1 MGDLSFDASFMFF
14 PQKNEKRMAQY
25 LCKAAASLY
34 QEGQNVQVL
43 SPYGSRGLL
52 SAAALNQRL
61 QALVNP
67 QEGEEMYP
75 FHDGDRVMVIQND
88 WTQKVFNGETGVLH
102 LLPREGQ
109 EPLYQ
114 VTCGDRQAIYDY
126 DKVLRYLALAYAAT
140 VHKAQG
146 SEYDTVLFPVS
157 KSFAPLLTRNLFY
170 TAISRAK
177 RRVILVGDSEALSF
191 ALKNFPTQRYSM
203 LAGKVE
209 QLCLC
214 RV

>member
-1 MGDLSFDASFMFF
+1 MSIF
-14 PQKNEKRMAQY
+14 PLTRCSWIAWSKTRN
-25 LCKAAASLY
+25 
-34 QEGQNVQVL
+34 
-43 SPYGSRGLL
+43 
-52 SAAALNQRL
+52 
-61 QALVNP
+61 
-67 QEGEEMYP
+67 
-75 FHDGDRVMVIQND
+75 FND
-88 WTQKVFNGETGVLH
+88 WTQKVFNGETGTLK
-102 LLPREGQ
+102 LLCREGQ

-146 SEYDTVLFPVS
+146 SEYDTVLLPVS

-191 ALKNFPTQRYSM
+191 VLKNFPAQRYSM
-203 LAGKVE
+203 LVGKVE